1 MANAFSFLFTRYS
14 YGQPMSQLGRSQ
26 TERINPSN
34 NGVFYGGSLGRGSG
48 AAAYSAFLRS
58 SGLGRMNFDSANQ
71 RYQGKLS
78 PVTPSQQPT
87 MTPTQE
93 SELAQETRL
102 LRQHKT
108 RLESRMQLLED
119 HNKALEDQ
127 LNRLRQYLNIPPP
140 PPPSTPPTSTNPVSM
155 PASLS
160 VPGQT
165 VSLNLLGC

>member
-1 MANAFSFLFTRYS
+1 M
-14 YGQPMSQLGRSQ
+14 GRSQ
-26 TERINPSN
+26 TDRIYPFN
-34 NGVFYGGSLGRGSG
+34 NGILYGGSLGRGAG
-48 AAAYSAFLRS
+48 TAVHSAFLRS
-58 SGLGRMNFDSANQ
+58 NGSSRPNFDPISQ
-71 RYQGKLS
+71 RYGSKLS
-78 PVTPSQQPT
+78 PVPNSQQPLA

-140 PPPSTPPTSTNPVSM
+140 QDNNQPTSPNPITMS
-155 PASLS
+155 ASLNAPS
-160 VPGQT
+160 QT
-165 VSLNLLGC
+165 VG